1 MATIT
6 ARILQSHGL
15 NANIGSAAA
24 REVGLTDDTERPLV
38 GTTVGGTKFIG
49 TEDFLTITVQAP
61 AAVPL
66 LRRSIVRI
74 LCDTASAAG
83 NINLDIRNGAQIA
96 GYECHVIVTGSK
108 NAIVTYATGQVEYV
122 APGEK
127 RVFFWT
133 GSLWVPMRNVQAPIV
148 GTVIE
153 MSGMLTPSAT
163 MPVIPMWDA
172 DHTFDAT
179 TYPLAYT
186 YLRSQKAQAGA
197 ITDFTVTVS
206 GGIVSFTGTE
216 GQNMV
221 KAIGEEW
228 TLAGV
233 NARYLNVN
241 GTDYLITNVNTVGY
255 TITCGAPGS
264 GTQTAI
270 FYPYRT
276 GASQVTLFKDQ
287 GRATM
292 SWDGV
297 TYINGIRRRDR
308 FQGHWHALY
317 SGATPLFNSFS
328 GTSVSPD
335 GLRMASGNNT
345 NLITSQAIK
354 EAVTDTAN
362 GTPRTGPYTE
372 PNSTILFRYFYAG
385 VIL

>member
-15 NANIGSAAA
+15 NANVGSIAA
-24 REVGLTDDTERPLV
+24 REMGLTDDTERPV
-38 GTTVGGTKFIG
+38 IGSTVGGAKFIG
-49 TEDFLTITVQAP
+49 TEDFFNVTVQNP

-74 LCDTASAAG
+74 LCDTSTAAG
-83 NINLDIRNGAQIA
+83 NINLDIRNGAQVA
-96 GYECHVIVTGSK
+96 GYECHVIVTGTK
-108 NAIVTYATGQVEYV
+108 NAIVTFASGQIEYV

-133 GSLWVPMRNVQAPIV
+133 GSAWVPMRNVQAPIV

-153 MSGMLTPSAT
+153 SALILTPSASL
-163 MPVIPMWDA
+163 PVIPMYDA

-179 TYPLAYT
+179 YSPTAYAA
-186 YLRSQKAQAGA
+186 LRAQKAKAGA
-197 ITDFTVTVS
+197 ITDFSVTVS
-206 GGIVSFTGTE
+206 SGVVTFSGTE

-233 NARYLNVN
+233 NQRYLNVN
-241 GTDYLITNVNTVGY
+241 GTDYLITNVNTIGY
-255 TITCGAPGS
+255 TVTCGAPGS

-276 GASQVTLFKDQ
+276 GATQVTLYKDQ
-287 GRATM
+287 GRAVI

-297 TYINGIRRRDR
+297 MYINGLRRRDR
-308 FQGHWHALY
+308 FQGHWHDANSWA
-317 SGATPLFNSFS
+317 SGGSANVFS
-328 GTSVSPD
+328 IVSTGNAVSGLVSPQVRAPSHD
-335 GLRMASGNNT
+335 G
-345 NLITSQAIK
+345 
-354 EAVTDTAN
+354 TD
-362 GTPRTGPYTE
+362 GTPRTGAVTE

>member
-15 NANIGSAAA
+15 NANVGSIAA
-24 REVGLTDDTERPLV
+24 REIGLTDDTERPV
-38 GTTVGGTKFIG
+38 IGSTVGGAKFIG
-49 TEDFLTITVQAP
+49 TEDFFNVTVQNP

-74 LCDTASAAG
+74 LCDTSTAAG
-83 NINLDIRNGAQIA
+83 NINLDIRNGAQVA
-96 GYECHVIVTGSK
+96 GYECHVIVTGTK
-108 NAIVTYATGQVEYV
+108 NAIVTFASGQIEYV

-133 GSLWVPMRNVQAPIV
+133 GSAWVPMRNVQAPIV

-153 MSGMLTPSAT
+153 SALILTPSASL
-163 MPVIPMWDA
+163 PVIPMYDA

-179 TYPLAYT
+179 YSPPAYAA
-186 YLRSQKAQAGA
+186 LRAQKAQAGA
-197 ITDFTVTVS
+197 ITDFSVTVS
-206 GGIVSFTGTE
+206 GGVVTFSGTE

-233 NARYLNVN
+233 NQRYLNVN
-241 GTDYLITNVNTVGY
+241 GTDYLITNVNTIGY

-276 GASQVTLFKDQ
+276 GATQVTLYKDQ
-287 GRATM
+287 GRAVM

-297 TYINGIRRRDR
+297 TYINGFRRRDR
-308 FQGHWHALY
+308 FQGHYHTILA
-317 SGATPLFNSFS
+317 STGGTGGTGFASSVFS
-328 GTSVSPD
+328 GGYSIMGNAVASNPTSD
-335 GLRMASGNNT
+335 G
-345 NLITSQAIK
+345 
-354 EAVTDTAN
+354 AN
-362 GTPRTGPYTE
+362 GTPRTGDKTE